1 MQNCSLMVLHHYLTQ
16 LNRINILSHRDDVLT
31 IEEFEIP
38 YFSLDGGCS
47 YKSSLLFCLLQ
58 AVYDDEDGGAMSMY
72 VWGLA

>member
-1 MQNCSLMVLHHYLTQ
+1 M
-16 LNRINILSHRDDVLT
+16 LT